1 MDDFEAFAREK
12 IGRLR
17 AEIDALEKTLK
28 EYQVAMGRS
37 VRSSSGPAE
46 VRSGAFG
53 AVLEAL
59 AAAGPDGMSLDDMMS
74 AAQSAGFNMNRNT
87 LRSQLFSAKN
97 KGQVEA
103 MDGQGR
109 YRAPQRKATERSAP
123 PAVEKVGVTTARPSK
138 STYNVFDLD
147 EEIPF

>member
-12 IGRLR
+12 ISRLR

-37 VRSSSGPAE
+37 VRSSSGPTE

-53 AVLEAL
+53 AVLDAL
-59 AAAGPDGMSLDDMMS
+59 TAAGPAGMSLDDMMS

-103 MDGQGR
+103 MEGQGR
-109 YRAPQRKATERSAP
+109 YRAPQRKAPERSP
-123 PAVEKVGVTTARPSK
+123 PPTNNDGGNPQSRPSQA
-138 STYNVFDLD
+138 THNVFDLD